1 MNQNNGE
8 VERMAKQMIEHYIEM
23 LKIKKNRFFCGIA
36 VSCLLDIVLTAFY
49 FIQAVGFGASLW
61 HFSNTVYYVLLL
73 TGKIGLLIWGRNE
86 DSLKGACK
94 AASIILIV
102 TGIFAMGR
110 TYQYIKMDRI
120 LTFSHSIYILN
131 GIILILR
138 MLSYPLFQ
146 IHSKKE
152 PSEKSGPHAN
162 LLNPIR
168 RGYTW
173 AEYLIAF
180 SLLFTNLITIYGWDA
195 DSDLI
200 LSNVLQGQAIGLI
213 ILTTGINLLLKSTKM
228 CNRSEI

>member
-1 MNQNNGE
+1 MT
-8 VERMAKQMIEHYIEM
+8 KQTIEHYIEA
-23 LKIKKNRFFCGIA
+23 LKSKENRFFCAIA
-36 VSCLLDIVLTAFY
+36 ASCLLDIVLAAFY
-49 FIQAVGFGASLW
+49 FIQAVASGARLW

-73 TGKIGLLIWGRNE
+73 TGKICLLIWGRNE

-138 MLSYPLFQ
+138 MLIYPLFQ

-152 PSEKSGPHAN
+152 PSEKPGPHAN
-162 LLNPIR
+162 PLTPIR

-195 DSDLI
+195 DKDLI

-228 CNRSEI
+228 RNRSEE

>member
-1 MNQNNGE
+1 MT
-8 VERMAKQMIEHYIEM
+8 KQMIEHYIEM
-23 LKIKKNRFFCGIA
+23 LKIKENRFFCGIG
-36 VSCLLDIVLTAFY
+36 VSCLLDIVLAVFY
-49 FIQAVGFGASLW
+49 LIQAVGFDGNLW
-61 HFSNTVYYVLLL
+61 RFSNAVYYILLL
-73 TGKIGLLIWGRNE
+73 TGKIDLLIWGRNE

-94 AASIILIV
+94 AASIILIL

-146 IHSKKE
+146 THSKKE
-152 PSEKSGPHAN
+152 PSEKPGPHTD
-162 LLNPIR
+162 LLHPIR

-173 AEYLIAF
+173 AENLIAF

-200 LSNVLQGQAIGLI
+200 LSNILQGQAIGLI
-213 ILTTGINLLLKSTKM
+213 ILTTGINLLLKSIKM
-228 CNRSEI
+228 CNQSEE

>member
-1 MNQNNGE
+1 MT
-8 VERMAKQMIEHYIEM
+8 KQTIEHYIEM
-23 LKIKKNRFFCGIA
+23 LKIKENRFFCGIA
-36 VSCLLDIVLTAFY
+36 VSCLLDIVLAAFY
-49 FIQAVGFGASLW
+49 LIQAVGFDGSLW
-61 HFSNTVYYVLLL
+61 RFSNAVYYILLL
-73 TGKIGLLIWGRNE
+73 TGKIDLLIWGRNK

-138 MLSYPLFQ
+138 MLIYPLFQ
-146 IHSKKE
+146 MYSKKKPSDKPE
-152 PSEKSGPHAN
+152 PQTD
-162 LLNPIR
+162 LLHPIR

-200 LSNVLQGQAIGLI
+200 LSNILQGQAIGLI
-213 ILTTGINLLLKSTKM
+213 ILAAGINLLLKSIKM
-228 CNRSEI
+228 CNRSETLV

>member
-1 MNQNNGE
+1 MT
-8 VERMAKQMIEHYIEM
+8 KQMIEHYIEI
-23 LKIKKNRFFCGIA
+23 LKIKENRFFCGIA
-36 VSCLLDIVLTAFY
+36 VSCLLDIVLAAFY
-49 FIQAVGFGASLW
+49 LIQAVGFGGSLW
-61 HFSNTVYYVLLL
+61 RFSNTVYYILLL
-73 TGKIGLLIWGRNE
+73 TGKISLLIWGRNGNH
-86 DSLKGACK
+86 LKGTCK
-94 AASIILIV
+94 AASIVLIL

-138 MLSYPLFQ
+138 MLIYPLFR
-146 IHSKKE
+146 IYSKKE
-152 PSEKSGPHAN
+152 PSDKPESYRE

-173 AEYLIAF
+173 AENLIAF

-200 LSNVLQGQAIGLI
+200 LSNILQGQAIGLI
-213 ILTTGINLLLKSTKM
+213 ILGTGINLLLKSAKM
-228 CNRSEI
+228 CKQSKPFV